1 MKFFIILFVFAA
13 PGILQVK
20 GEKTVE
26 TKEQCVK
33 EAYEINNDNSIPFN
47 AACIPVM
54 KDKMI

>member
-20 GEKTVE
+20 GEKAVE
-26 TKEQCVK
+26 TQEQCVQ
-33 EAYEINNDNSIPFN
+33 EAYKINIDGNVPFN
-47 AACIPVM
+47 AACIPVQ